1 LKIQACA
8 LTVGL
13 LLLAFGVVKSEQ
25 VSSRDSHAARLF
37 ARATPDDFL
46 GDEACSSCHSNKTD
60 VFGASP
66 HAAFVAHADLPLEK
80 RGCEGC
86 HGPGAIHLDEDNPD
100 IIAFRKM
107 TPDESSKACLRCHG
121 DTLKEAHWK
130 QTEHSNAGLSC
141 VSCHQIHPD
150 SDPDLPSVALRKGRA
165 QDPRKPVFVARVED
179 KAMLRADEATLCGQ
193 CHAPEVAE
201 FRLHS
206 HHPVPEGRMLCSDCH
221 TPHPTKNAKVR
232 KDPLKD
238 DCVTCHAEVAGPF
251 VFEHDP
257 VAGHTGL
264 GCKECHRPHGSN
276 NPKMLNSMSRGLCG
290 QCHTDK
296 LFQHYP
302 GRSCWASGCHVAPH
316 GSNTDPRF
324 LRR

>member
-1 LKIQACA
+1 LAA
-8 LTVGL
+8 GL
-13 LLLAFGVVKSEQ
+13 LLLTFGVVKSEQ
-25 VSSRDSHAARLF
+25 HAARDSFADRLF

-46 GDEACSSCHSNKTD
+46 GDETCASCHSDKAEA
-60 VFGASP
+60 FGASP
-66 HAAFVAHADLPLEK
+66 HAAFVAHAGLPLEK

-86 HGPGAIHLDEDNPD
+86 HGPGSFHLDDENPEN
-100 IIAFRKM
+100 IAFRIM
-107 TPDESSKACLRCHG
+107 SPEESSKACLRCHG
-121 DTLKEAHWK
+121 QTLSEAHWK
-130 QTEHSNAGLSC
+130 KTEHSHAGMSC

-150 SDPDLPSVALRKGRA
+150 SDPDLPGVSIRRGNA
-165 QDPRKPVFVARVED
+165 QDPRKPAFVARVDD

-193 CHAPEVAE
+193 CHAAQIGE
-201 FRLHS
+201 FRHNS

-221 TPHPTKNAKVR
+221 APHPTKNAKVR

-264 GCKECHRPHGSN
+264 GCQECHRAHGSN
-276 NPKMLNSMSRGLCG
+276 NPKLLNSMSRGLCA